1 MINLWILVCNCLYRA
16 FYLFCSSTI
25 EKQGVVAQKMEDIEM
40 EEDRDSIKCG
50 NESSHGAMQLGERH
64 RDASNREHSPILSFD
79 KGRETPEA
87 GFEFFAPLRS
97 FREGTTQ
104 GEQPRPEPFKQMVL
118 LSDQEEYDDYDS
130 VQSQQ
135 SLSSVKEPGRGR
147 DFLVNASF

>member
-25 EKQGVVAQKMEDIEM
+25 EKQGVVAQKMEDMEM

-64 RDASNREHSPILSFD
+64 RDVSNREHSPILYFD

-104 GEQPRPEPFKQMVL
+104 EEQPRPEPFKQMVL

-135 SLSSVKEPGRGR
+135 SLSSVKESGRAR